1 MNPVFK
7 LPFEIPTPK
16 CDAVSAFPY
25 GAIKGHFGS
34 AFYGWLFGKMV
45 NCSFTPHSTD
55 NKYNISLTGNWAEG
69 SGVTY
74 RQLINLSKDVLLSTF
89 HDLSAMLQKILCANT
104 YITLSFPTHSQIVSP
119 CSQARLTDLLIYGYN
134 AIEMLF
140 YVASIDNQ
148 YRLEMYEI
156 GQAHLTSII
165 LNFPT
170 QTIPLELRTFT
181 DNYQIKPS
189 LGWMQKELSDYLLS
203 QNTIPHLDNKNIYG
217 LAAQEALS
225 QYILQTTNTYITSDL
240 LYMYRFIEHKT
251 LMAERVHGLY
261 KMEVCPEE
269 IYNLSEHISLLANE
283 LVLPSFGDELSVA
296 HATNFA
302 STVHAITTIELSCY
316 PLLLDYISKAL
327 PLRNQ

>member
-7 LPFEIPTPK
+7 LPFGIPTPN

-25 GAIKGHFGS
+25 GAIKGRYGS

-45 NCSFTPHSTD
+45 NCSFSPLSTD

-74 RQLINLSKDVLLSTF
+74 RQLINLSKDVLLGTF
-89 HDLSAMLQKILCANT
+89 HDLSEMLQKILCANT
-104 YITLSFPTHSQIVSP
+104 YIMLSFPAHSHITSP
-119 CSQARLTDLLIYGYN
+119 RSQARLTDLLIYGYN
-134 AIEMLF
+134 TIKMLF
-140 YVASIDNQ
+140 YVVSIDNQ
-148 YRLEMYEI
+148 YHLEMYEI
-156 GQAHLTSII
+156 EQAHLTSVIM
-165 LNFPT
+165 NFPA

-217 LAAQEALS
+217 IAAQEALS
-225 QYILQTTNTYITSDL
+225 QYILQATNTIITSDL
-240 LYMYRFIEHKT
+240 LYMHRFVEHKT
-251 LMAERVHGLY
+251 LMAERVRGLY
-261 KMEVCPEE
+261 EMELCPEE
-269 IYNLSEHISLLANE
+269 MYNLSEHISLLANE
-283 LVLPSFGDELSVA
+283 LILPSHGDALSAA

-302 STVHAITTIELSCY
+302 STVRAITTIELSCY
-316 PLLLDYISKAL
+316 PLLLDCISKAL
-327 PLRNQ
+327 LSRNQ